1 MRGVLKPDRRTIL
14 TGLAA
19 AGLAVAPLGSTA
31 RGAGALRIRRSIG
44 GMRPDDPDLD
54 ALRRAIP
61 ILRRNGLW
69 QAQVAVH
76 ADMRNRQHTSW
87 RFLPWHRLL
96 ILHFE
101 DMVARVS
108 GKADFALPYWD
119 WGRDPFPPIFYTD
132 PAFIMPNRAAPPGMV
147 MDSRWF
153 TSKLDDPFA
162 AYFGAPRDPGG
173 QDGGPR
179 YMAGSAEWSGHNL
192 MHGFVGGDMNDLQR
206 APNDPVFY
214 LHHANID
221 RSWALWRSRNPAEV
235 YPQAWRDEV
244 LAGLIDA
251 EGRPAAA
258 MTAGATVDP
267 FALGYGYP
275 QDTSLPPPFEPPSR
289 PASSRRQRYALAARV
304 VAPNAGVIS
313 IPADL
318 ADRPSVRAAGFIEI
332 ECDRDRSSMITISA
346 RRVSDGAQVFH
357 DTIFAIPMGVC
368 FEAQAYRINLDRV
381 WGPAGTRGIEL
392 RLDITPM
399 LGPDSGTSASVLTR
413 AILDIDAPV

>member
-1 MRGVLKPDRRTIL
+1 
-14 TGLAA
+14 
-19 AGLAVAPLGSTA
+19 
-31 RGAGALRIRRSIG
+31 
-44 GMRPDDPDLD
+44 
-54 ALRRAIP
+54 
-61 ILRRNGLW
+61 
-69 QAQVAVH
+69 
-76 ADMRNRQHTSW
+76 
-87 RFLPWHRLL
+87 
-96 ILHFE
+96 
-101 DMVARVS
+101 
-108 GKADFALPYWD
+108 
-119 WGRDPFPPIFYTD
+119 
-132 PAFIMPNRAAPPGMV
+132 
-147 MDSRWF
+147 
-153 TSKLDDPFA
+153 
-162 AYFGAPRDPGG
+162 
-173 QDGGPR
+173 
-179 YMAGSAEWSGHNL
+179 
-192 MHGFVGGDMNDLQR
+192 
-206 APNDPVFY
+206 
-214 LHHANID
+214 
-221 RSWALWRSRNPAEV
+221 
-235 YPQAWRDEV
+235 
-244 LAGLIDA
+244 
-251 EGRPAAA
+251 

-399 LGPDSGTSASVLTR
+399 LGPDSGTSASISTR
-413 AILDIDAPV
+413 RSDAVRQGWAACGVGGAAASCCRASHWRWKR